1 MLRDG
6 FDILLP
12 KVRLSCVYLSKR
24 RHSRPQLFTNRSD
37 RVEVIL

>member
-12 KVRLSCVYLSKR
+12 KVRLSCLPENMHAHPVVHL
-24 RHSRPQLFTNRSD
+24 
-37 RVEVIL
+37 